1 MLFLDTL
8 WNQLYLIKSVSFIIY
23 NFKISFLRL
32 RASSELIWRRTVT
45 AAASTQPAFTC
56 LKLAMEALVWNQFEN
71 SIRHLDDVVDIVLI
85 LFINVCEKDAAEAS
99 RPKYFS
105 LIDKSLPLTEYI
117 FIFTNPKNFSFLLIQ
132 NIFFY

>member
-32 RASSELIWRRTVT
+32 RASSKLIWRRTVT

-85 LFINVCEKDAAEAS
+85 LFIKVCEKDAAEAS

-105 LIDKSLPLTEYI
+105 LIDKSLPLTE
-117 FIFTNPKNFSFLLIQ
+117 
-132 NIFFY
+132 